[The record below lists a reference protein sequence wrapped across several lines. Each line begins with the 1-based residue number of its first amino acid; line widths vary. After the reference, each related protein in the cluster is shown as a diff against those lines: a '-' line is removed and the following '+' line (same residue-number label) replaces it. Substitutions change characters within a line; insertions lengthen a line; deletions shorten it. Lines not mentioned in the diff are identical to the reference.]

1 MYDILR
7 TVFAVIICIPM
18 LIAVFML
25 FGRLSDC
32 IINIDRQRKSK
43 KQAILE
49 EQERRRRFDLEW
61 TTLSDGSVHYWLPN
75 MVTINDNKYHKIS
88 YCTQKSSYYKKGV
101 KAELRAENADEALDF
116 WTEKISGNVDFN

>member
-49 EQERRRRFDLEW
+49 EQERRRRFDLEYRQRHG
-61 TTLSDGSVHYWLPN
+61 D
-75 MVTINDNKYHKIS
+75 M
-88 YCTQKSSYYKKGV
+88 
-101 KAELRAENADEALDF
+101 RR
-116 WTEKISGNVDFN
+116 